1 MKVSNLVSSGISTL
15 KSHSPAILMGV
26 GCVGMVSTVVLAV
39 RATPKAVCLL
49 QQEYDPEYPYDG
61 TRLPADLLVK
71 ELGPKKTIETTWKCY
86 IPATV
91 VGLGSITC
99 LLMSHRLSAGKSAA
113 MASAYSLLERTMD
126 EYQDRV
132 IEQIGKE
139 KNDVIREE
147 VQQAVV
153 ESTGNEEI
161 IPYGNG
167 EILCFES
174 LTGRYFKS
182 NENTIMAAV
191 NDFNRDL
198 IHEFSCT
205 MNDWFYIL
213 GLPNVAIGDS
223 LGWTTDHMLDVD
235 IRTVKAPNGLPAL
248 AIDYRYLPR

>member
-1 MKVSNLVSSGISTL
+1 MKISGLVNKSVAVL
-15 KSHSPAILMGV
+15 KGHSPAILMGV
-26 GCVGMVSTVVLAV
+26 GCVGMVSTVILAV
-39 RATPKAVCLL
+39 RATPKAVYLL
-49 QQEYDPEYPYDG
+49 EEAYDPEDPWAGREKTVDQ
-61 TRLPADLLVK
+61 LVK
-71 ELGPKKTIETTWKCY
+71 ELGPKKTVETTWKCY

-91 VGLGSITC
+91 VGLGSVAC

-132 IEQIGKE
+132 IEQIGKD
-139 KNDVIREE
+139 KNDDIRQE

-153 ESTGNEEI
+153 ESSGNEEI

-182 NENTIMAAV
+182 SENTIMAAV
-191 NDFNRDL
+191 NDFNHDL

-205 MNDWFYIL
+205 MNDWFYLL

>member
-39 RATPKAVCLL
+39 RATPKAVYLL
-49 QQEYDPEYPYDG
+49 QQEYDLDPYDG
-61 TRLPADLLVK
+61 TQLPADLLVK

-99 LLMSHRLSAGKSAA
+99 LLMSHKLSAGKSAA

-139 KNDVIREE
+139 KNDVIREK

-153 ESTGNEEI
+153 ESTGNEEL

-182 NENTIMAAV
+182 DENAIMAAV